1 MRNLSALK
9 VSKNIPYPAGMEKLV
24 VASESSFRLGVTSL
38 GGSVLEKMGWGV
50 ASTPEELM

>member
-1 MRNLSALK
+1 M
-9 VSKNIPYPAGMEKLV
+9 SKNIPYPAGMEKLV

-38 GGSVLEKMGWGV
+38 GGGVLEKMGWGV